1 MQNGKIRFIYPART
15 RCLSVTGRACALQCA
30 HCGGYYLRRMTP
42 LEDYSASPGD
52 KQPLSFLISG
62 GCNERGTVP
71 LQNCRED
78 IARLKGKG
86 RLNFH
91 VGLVDD
97 EDIDWISRYADV
109 VSFDFVA
116 DDDTIREVFGLDK
129 MAGDYADTYRKLR
142 GRCRVIPHI
151 CVGLL
156 AGRIK
161 GEFRALKELERLGVE
176 GLVFIVFTPTPG
188 TRYAGASPP
197 PLREVREL
205 FFLARAIFPEAP
217 IYLGCM
223 RPGGRYRERLDLLA
237 VEAGFDG
244 VVNPVPRAVDH
255 ARRRGLVVHEEHE
268 CCVLVTPNG
277 AGGEGR

>member
-1 MQNGKIRFIYPART
+1 M
-15 RCLSVTGRACALQCA
+15 
-30 HCGGYYLRRMTP
+30 
-42 LEDYSASPGD
+42 
-52 KQPLSFLISG
+52 SFLISG
-62 GCNERGTVP
+62 GCNEQGTVP

-91 VGLVDD
+91 VGLVGD
-97 EDIDWISRYADV
+97 EDIDWISRYADA

-129 MAGDYADTYRKLR
+129 KAEDYADIYRKLR

-156 AGRIK
+156 GGRIK

-176 GLVFIVFTPTPG
+176 GLVLIVFTPTPR
-188 TRYAGASPP
+188 TRYAGAAPP
-197 PLREVREL
+197 PPGEVREL
-205 FFLARAIFPEAP
+205 FHQARTLFPGVP

-223 RPGGRYRERLDLLA
+223 RPGGRYREKLDLLA

-244 VVNPVPRAVDH
+244 VVNPVPRAVEH
-255 ARRRGLVVHEEHE
+255 ARRRGLLVHQEHE

-277 AGGEGR
+277 TGGEGR